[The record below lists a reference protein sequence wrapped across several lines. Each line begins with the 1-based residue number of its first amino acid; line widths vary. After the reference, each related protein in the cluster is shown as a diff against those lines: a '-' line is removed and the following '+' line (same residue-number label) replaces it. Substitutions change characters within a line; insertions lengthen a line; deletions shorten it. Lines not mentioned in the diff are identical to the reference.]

1 MFELFSTKKTVKIN
15 LAEFEIQSK
24 VWTPSIFHRF
34 YICFP
39 KSERHIFAFSADS
52 WLSCFAVSSQPSA
65 LCALWRVSPPANVS
79 RCQYW
84 LLSFYV
90 WLPGSGWR
98 LGLFINKVRVRV
110 GATIDVILVLKP
122 PLSTWAGTDGS
133 HWYSRMQARTHAHS
147 HTQAHTLATTTRTRT
162 RHMRR
167 QLAHKGPGP
176 LVICVKCIYD
186 NAKKNYVNVN
196 AKLLRQQEQYEKMMT
211 A

>member
-1 MFELFSTKKTVKIN
+1 M
-15 LAEFEIQSK
+15 
-24 VWTPSIFHRF
+24 TPSIFFRLF
-34 YICFP
+34 TFP
-39 KSERHIFAFSADS
+39 QIWKTYSFFLS
-52 WLSCFAVSSQPSA
+52 WLLAELLLLFPFSLSECHALI
-65 LCALWRVSPPANVS
+65 LCALWRVSPPASVF

-90 WLPGSGWR
+90 WLLGSGWR

-110 GATIDVILVLKP
+110 GAAIDVILVLKP

-133 HWYSRMQARTHAHS
+133 HWYTHMQARTHAHR
-147 HTQAHTLATTTRTRT
+147 HTHAHTLATTTRT